1 MKWLSE
7 IIRFRLGHNLYRHF
21 NTASQDFT
29 GWTPTITGYSRTL
42 QAGHPQLQG
51 VSRTQV
57 MDYLVLSTCNI
68 CMCTTHATL

>member
-51 VSRTQV
+51 IPGLYRL
-57 MDYLVLSTCNI
+57 D
-68 CMCTTHATL
+68 THNYRVFPELK